1 MICHSKT
8 FKSKA
13 MYYITD
19 SKGGRLQVEDITAT
33 LTQVNVFLTNKELLS
48 VMDDEEKAYWQ
59 DLKEKLLRLQ
69 SQEINKQ

>member
-1 MICHSKT
+1 
-8 FKSKA
+8 

-19 SKGGRLQVEDITAT
+19 SKAGRLQIEDITAT
-33 LTQVNVFLTNKELLS
+33 LTQVNVFMTSKELLS

-69 SQEINKQ
+69 SEQINKQ

>member
-1 MICHSKT
+1 
-8 FKSKA
+8 
-13 MYYITD
+13 MYYIRD
-19 SKGGRLQVEDITAT
+19 VKGVQLQIEDVTAT
-33 LTQVNVFLTNKELLS
+33 LTQVNVFLTSKELLS